1 MKDRPETA
9 NPMREKK
16 NPVSDMAEQIVK
28 NYEQALRSSIKMQQE
43 AVQCWSKWFNQS
55 APVEDWQRRVTRFTN
70 LVNQYVPENE
80 KRVEELVDLM
90 QTNTRTGTELLK
102 KAADAAQNPM
112 IGEGQSKWVELWT
125 SSMAAMRSASERFTQ
140 IGGRAMDTWMD
151 FVEKTCEA
159 SQVHVPKTI

>member
-9 NPMREKK
+9 NPTREKN
-16 NPVSDMAEQIVK
+16 NPVSDMAEQIVR

-55 APVEDWQRRVTRFTN
+55 APVEDWQRRVTKFTN

-80 KRVEELVDLM
+80 KQVEELVDLM
-90 QTNTRTGTELLK
+90 QANTRTGTEILK

-112 IGEGQSKWVELWT
+112 GGEGQTKWIELWT
-125 SSMAAMRSASERFTQ
+125 SSIGAMRSASEKLTQ
-140 IGGRAMDTWMD
+140 IGGRAMDGWID
-151 FVEKTCEA
+151 FVEKSCEA
-159 SQVHVPKTI
+159 SQVRVPKAI